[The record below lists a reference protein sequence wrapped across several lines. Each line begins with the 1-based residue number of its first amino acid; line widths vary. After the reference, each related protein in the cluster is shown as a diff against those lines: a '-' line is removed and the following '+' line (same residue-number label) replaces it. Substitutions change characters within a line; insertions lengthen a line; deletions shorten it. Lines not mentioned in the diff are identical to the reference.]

1 VSVTFLTPVAGA
13 AAAGA
18 LLPVA
23 GSVLGGRRVA
33 RVREVLRLPPL
44 RADRVSAGLGA
55 SAVALLALAATQ
67 PALSR
72 TASARVR
79 TDAAVWVVLDV
90 SRSMDASA
98 APDAPTRLDRARDAA
113 VRIRAG
119 LGGVP
124 VGLAVMT
131 DRVVPLLFP
140 TGDEAVFTAAVHQ
153 AVRSEVP
160 PPLELAPTATT
171 FDSLGALGTQGY
183 FTTAQRHRSVVV
195 LTDAESEPF
204 DPAAVAAGLG
214 DASLLL
220 VRFWSAAERVYD
232 GTRPEAAYR
241 PDPTSS
247 ALARQ
252 LADATG
258 GRVVSAGGAAGAVRN
273 ELGSG
278 RTAPAPGEPR
288 RTPLAPWVALAS
300 ALPLAALLR
309 RRLLVA
315 L

>member
-1 VSVTFLTPVAGA
+1 MSLTFLTPVAGA
-13 AAAGA
+13 VAAGA
-18 LLPVA
+18 LLPLA
-23 GSVLGGRRVA
+23 GAALGARRVA
-33 RVREVLRLPPL
+33 AVRRVLRLPP
-44 RADRVSAGLGA
+44 APPDRLSAGLA
-55 SAVALLALAATQ
+55 AAAVALLALAATQ

-90 SRSMDASA
+90 SRSMDASR

-113 VRIRAG
+113 IRIRGG

-140 TGDEAVFTAAVHQ
+140 TGDQAVFAATVRQ

-171 FDSLGALGTQGY
+171 FDSLAALGTQGW
-183 FTTAQRHRSVVV
+183 FTGAQRRRAVVV
-195 LTDAESEPF
+195 LTDAESQPF
-204 DPAAVAAGLG
+204 DPTAVGAGLG
-214 DASLLL
+214 DASLVL

-232 GTRPEAAYR
+232 GSRPEAAYR
-241 PDPTSS
+241 PDPASA
-247 ALARQ
+247 ALAQQ
-252 LADATG
+252 LAAATG
-258 GRVVSAGGAAGAVRN
+258 GRVASAGAAAGAVRRSI
-273 ELGSG
+273 GSG
-278 RTAPAPGEPR
+278 PTAPAPGERR
-288 RTPLAPWVALAS
+288 RTPLAPWLALAS

-309 RRLLVA
+309 RRLLAA

>member
-1 VSVTFLTPVAGA
+1 MLTFLTPVAGA
-13 AAAGA
+13 AAAGV

-23 GSVLGGRRVA
+23 GAVLGDRPVA
-33 RVREVLRLPPL
+33 RVRETLRLPPG
-44 RADRVSAGLGA
+44 RPDRLSAAL
-55 SAVALLALAATQ
+55 AVAAVLLLALAATQ
-67 PALSR
+67 PALSH

-90 SRSMDASA
+90 SRSMDAA
-98 APDAPTRLDRARDAA
+98 PAPDAPTRLDRARDAA
-113 VRIRAG
+113 IRIRAG
-119 LGGVP
+119 LAGVP

-140 TGDEAVFTAAVHQ
+140 TGDQAVFVATVRR

-183 FTTAQRHRSVVV
+183 FTSAQRHRAVVV

-204 DPAAVAAGLG
+204 DPAAVG
-214 DASLLL
+214 ASLGGASLVL
-220 VRFWSAAERVYD
+220 VRFWSEAERVYD
-232 GTRPEAAYR
+232 GSRPEAAYR
-241 PDPTSS
+241 PDPSS
-247 ALARQ
+247 AALAQQ

-258 GRVVSAGGAAGAVRN
+258 GRVVSAGAAAGAVRGD
-273 ELGSG
+273 LGPG
-278 RTAPAPGEPR
+278 RTAPAPAERR
-288 RTPLAPWVALAS
+288 RTPLAPWIALAS

-309 RRLLVA
+309 RRLLAAV
-315 L
+315 

>member
-1 VSVTFLTPVAGA
+1 MLTFLTPVAGA

-23 GSVLGGRRVA
+23 GAVVGARRVA
-33 RVREVLRLPPL
+33 TVRRVLRLPPV
-44 RADRVSAGLGA
+44 RPDRVSAALA
-55 SAVALLALAATQ
+55 AAAVLLLALAATQ

-90 SRSMDASA
+90 SRSMDASP
-98 APDAPTRLDRARDAA
+98 APDAPTRLDRAREAA
-113 VRIRAG
+113 IRIRAG
-119 LGGVP
+119 LDGVP

-140 TGDEAVFTAAVHQ
+140 TGDEPVFAATVRQ

-183 FTTAQRHRSVVV
+183 FTGAQHHRAVVV
-195 LTDAESEPF
+195 LTDAESQPF
-204 DPAAVAAGLG
+204 DPAAVGAGLG
-214 DASLLL
+214 EASLVL

-232 GTRPEAAYR
+232 GSRPEAAYR
-241 PDPTSS
+241 PDPASA

-252 LADATG
+252 LAAATG
-258 GRVVSAGGAAGAVRN
+258 GRVVSTGSAAGAVRRD
-273 ELGSG
+273 LGSG
-278 RTAPAPGEPR
+278 PTAPAPGGR
-288 RTPLAPWVALAS
+288 RLTPLAPWLALAC
-300 ALPLAALLR
+300 AVPLAALLR
-309 RRLLVA
+309 RRLLAA